1 MNYPKCSTLF
11 AVVVFLLLATQQ
23 GFAQRNPDVKAA
35 EEEAERAERVTLKE
49 KLWYGGSLSLGFGS
63 FNGQS
68 NFGFGLA
75 PMVGYKFWGPFSAG
89 PRLSV
94 FMSSQ
99 KYPGYKSVTLFNTE
113 LGLFLRAK
121 VFRGFFLQGEVANEW
136 VQEPFDV
143 DPVDKTIIKRKFTRG
158 NQYIG
163 AGYNFGGG
171 PGTGGSEISILYN
184 LAIANDINAYE
195 QPWDYRFGFTYNF

>member
-1 MNYPKCSTLF
+1 MNFSKCSTLF
-11 AVVVFLLLATQQ
+11 AVILLLLVTQQ
-23 GFAQRNPDVKAA
+23 VSAQRNPDKKAA
-35 EEEAERAERVTLKE
+35 EEAAKKEARMSLKE
-49 KLWYGGSLSLGFGS
+49 KIWFGGSLSLGFGS

-121 VFRGFFLQGEVANEW
+121 VFRGFFLQGEVSNEW
-136 VQEPFDV
+136 VQEPEAFQPDN
-143 DPVDKTIIKRKFTRG
+143 TISKRRFSRG

-171 PGTGGSEISILYN
+171 PGTGGSEIGIFYN
-184 LAIANDINAYE
+184 LAIADDINSYE

>member
-1 MNYPKCSTLF
+1 MNYPKCSTFF
-11 AVVVFLLLATQQ
+11 AVVVFLLLVTQQ

-68 NFGFGLA
+68 SFGFGVA

-94 FMSSQ
+94 FLSTQ

-121 VFRGFFLQGEVANEW
+121 IFRGFFLQGEVANEW

-143 DPVDKTIIKRKFTRG
+143 NPVDKTIIKRKFSRT

-171 PGTGGSEISILYN
+171 PGTGGSEIGIFYN
-184 LAIANDINAYE
+184 LAIGDNPDSTE
-195 QPWDYRFGFTYNF
+195 LPWDYRFGFTYNF